1 MTCFSILLF
10 FTVFIYVYCLRF
22 YSSVSFKITS
32 TSVGVKFNKLCYVN
46 LKIRTPCHTVVCQNS
61 GSICY
66 VDLRMLCYI
75 THKAKHSLKVYYRI
89 LRHDASKHALE
100 MLQLEIRIS
109 IKHAQ
114 LVQKIIQRPIYNQFV
129 YEFHLKSQLFTFLS
143 SISMKILPTHFL
155 SHDNISIE
163 GLVQNG
169 IRLLLLKA
177 VIFSVSLVVQ
187 TNQLKNS
194 FLVFYS
200 KSLVYENV
208 GAEQQQVSVA
218 GDALMISLRCSCCN
232 ALAIDSQMTVVMKKT
247 DRLILNATK
256 RYRMSW
262 EEAGLQVTTSIEQ
275 QQQTKDWPLPTAGQ
289 QFLTAP
295 PSTRTETAISYKT
308 LANLQRLIALPQ
320 QSSSSNSKQASKA
333 KQQTKRKNSYKL
345 INDGRQQASNPSV
358 ITLHQASFG

>member
-114 LVQKIIQRPIYNQFV
+114 LVQKIFYKILKIVYEFIVCLGSIQITE

-143 SISMKILPTHFL
+143 SISMKILPTF
-155 SHDNISIE
+155 NIIFM
-163 GLVQNG
+163 
-169 IRLLLLKA
+169 RLLLLKA
-177 VIFSVSLVVQ
+177 VIFSVSMNVQ
-187 TNQLKNS
+187 KNS
-194 FLVFYS
+194 PNDGLIFYS

-295 PSTRTETAISYKT
+295 PSTRTATAISYKT
-308 LANLQRLIALPQ
+308 LANRLLTTADCTAATEQ
-320 QSSSSNSKQASKA
+320 QQQQQQQQASKQSS
-333 KQQTKRKNSYKL
+333 KQKEKIAIS
-345 INDGRQQASNPSV
+345 
-358 ITLHQASFG
+358 